1 MSKTDGITGR
11 RKKRTW
17 LVIAAGA
24 LVLVGILA
32 GGTILMNRSAH
43 RDASNAARSVSL
55 LYLEELAG
63 RREQV
68 VENNLQGSVN
78 TMRAAVAMITEEDFS
93 DLTHMQSY
101 QRRMKQLFSLEKF
114 AFVDTEGLIYTA
126 DDGILDE
133 MDQYAFD
140 ARTLTGPEI
149 SIRNL
154 PESKK
159 HVVIAIPIREENLSR
174 G

>member
-55 LYLEELAG
+55 LYLEAP
-63 RREQV
+63 
-68 VENNLQGSVN
+68 
-78 TMRAAVAMITEEDFS
+78 D
-93 DLTHMQSY
+93 
-101 QRRMKQLFSLEKF
+101 
-114 AFVDTEGLIYTA
+114 
-126 DDGILDE
+126 
-133 MDQYAFD
+133 
-140 ARTLTGPEI
+140 P
-149 SIRNL
+149 
-154 PESKK
+154 
-159 HVVIAIPIREENLSR
+159 
-174 G
+174 